1 MLAWRIDATNW
12 EQEGKLARIRAERGY
27 KNHDFVQSKNI
38 PNLKEKLDT
47 FKTEHLHY
55 DEEIRFM
62 IEGGGYF
69 DCKDEKARTLSVWL
83 VLISFVANVRT
94 DGLGW

>member
-1 MLAWRIDATNW
+1 VL
-12 EQEGKLARIRAERGY
+12 
-27 KNHDFVQSKNI
+27 SKNI
-38 PNLKEKLDT
+38 PNLEQKLDT

-69 DCKDEKARTLSVWL
+69 DCKGWGDWSVVAL
-83 VLISFVANVRT
+83 GLTVLIQVSVISAVVMWN
-94 DGLGW
+94 

>member
-1 MLAWRIDATNW
+1 VLSWRIDAANW
-12 EQEGKLARIRAERGY
+12 EQEGKLAKIRAERGY
-27 KNHDFVQSKNI
+27 KNHDFVLSKNI
-38 PNLKEKLDT
+38 PNLEQKLDT

-69 DCKDEKARTLSVWL
+69 DCKGKRARRAGDVLLTLL
-83 VLISFVANVRT
+83 R
-94 DGLGW
+94 